1 MDLCLQVDVLSKRVK
16 GSCRRGA
23 SFDLGLYKL
32 YFDKMAARYRKIQN
46 IQKKYKLYT
55 DNKKSNA
62 SHTVLQ
68 VYSGKPIHK
77 KEEYTSVWNFVPN
90 SGLKKISPL
99 HFSRR
104 KVLWA
109 ELDEEVH
116 AQSVINWTVFG
127 QLSLQYLWRSTV
139 SLSHWSSI
147 SFARAGPSATTDTCY
162 LAVGN
167 ALLLFNY
174 KRQNPEG
181 PFTIRTDARIR
192 AYSVNNPER
201 I

>member
-23 SFDLGLYKL
+23 SFDLNGST
-32 YFDKMAARYRKIQN
+32 IQEN
-46 IQKKYKLYT
+46 TKYTKKYKLYT
-55 DNKKSNA
+55 DNNKSNA

-104 KVLWA
+104 KVL
-109 ELDEEVH
+109 
-116 AQSVINWTVFG
+116 
-127 QLSLQYLWRSTV
+127 
-139 SLSHWSSI
+139 
-147 SFARAGPSATTDTCY
+147 
-162 LAVGN
+162 
-167 ALLLFNY
+167 
-174 KRQNPEG
+174 
-181 PFTIRTDARIR
+181 
-192 AYSVNNPER
+192 
-201 I
+201 